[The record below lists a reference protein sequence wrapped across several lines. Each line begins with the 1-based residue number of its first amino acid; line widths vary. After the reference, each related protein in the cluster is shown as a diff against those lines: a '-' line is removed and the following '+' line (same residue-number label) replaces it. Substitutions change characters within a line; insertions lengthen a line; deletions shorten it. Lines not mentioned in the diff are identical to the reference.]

1 VANVV
6 RLVIKHHQMF
16 THHHVT
22 QMEEVVEAYYQAHG
36 FNDDNH

>member
-1 VANVV
+1 
-6 RLVIKHHQMF
+6 MF

-36 FNDDNH
+36 FNDDNHWVGFLT